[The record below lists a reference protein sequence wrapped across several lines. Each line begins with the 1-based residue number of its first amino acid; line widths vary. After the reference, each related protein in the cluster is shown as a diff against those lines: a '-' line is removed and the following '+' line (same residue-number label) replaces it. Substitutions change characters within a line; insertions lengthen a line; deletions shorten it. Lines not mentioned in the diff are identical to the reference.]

1 MHDFDPQS
9 CHRALINAQLLYIH
23 LIAPAGDHNQYQFS
37 HLKLFYISFL
47 CRGCE
52 LKFISYALLGL
63 LSAVGSFAMTVQDS
77 TISLTWTAPS
87 TLDIPSENPD
97 IRGYCVDIF
106 NSSSYTLVHSECGI
120 NDTLFNYPTPDDGVC
135 HIYMFTVTPVNVV
148 GNGTK
153 NTISYFGV
161 ESRT

>member
-1 MHDFDPQS
+1 MTT
-9 CHRALINAQLLYIH
+9 LII
-23 LIAPAGDHNQYQFS
+23 
-37 HLKLFYISFL
+37 
-47 CRGCE
+47 
-52 LKFISYALLGL
+52 LLGL
-63 LSAVGSFAMTVQDS
+63 LVAVGSLTMTVQNS
-77 TISLTWTAPS
+77 IISLTWRAPF
-87 TLDIPSENPD
+87 TLNILSENPD
-97 IRGYCVDIF
+97 IEGYCVDVF

-120 NDTLFNYPTPDDGVC
+120 NDTLFNYPTPDDSVC